1 MSGGQSGD
9 AALVE
14 GRQTLDDECDLCRPT
29 HDERSSVRP

>member
-14 GRQTLDDECDLCRPT
+14 GRQTLDDECDLCT
-29 HDERSSVRP
+29 HDERSSVSP